1 LGSYSLQL
9 HLPGYRPE
17 TREVQVA
24 AKNVELEVSMTLIR
38 ASVLVDAPP
47 QATLKVNGIPVSAQA
62 PVELSLLPGL
72 YRIAIE
78 SAGSGRERMVNLK
91 PEARL
96 RLEWKP

>member
-9 HLPGYRPE
+9 HWPGYRPE